1 MPPKEDGEIGEAI
14 QDVLARHPDLTSPP
28 MQAYK
33 RIEKLSEHATPGVE
47 QVVGRCLSAALSPV
61 EGAKVSPDT
70 AMVGLVVAEQCLL
83 KREYNWAVESYKR
96 EHRHWPSE
104 EEDMQDAVSE
114 KIDILIAEGDLP
126 PNWHGRTKRRR

>member
-1 MPPKEDGEIGEAI
+1 MRKRKAPPPRPAQGGPVPPKEDGEIGEAI

-96 EHRHWPSE
+96 EHRHWPSPIFRPGCT
-104 EEDMQDAVSE
+104 A
-114 KIDILIAEGDLP
+114 
-126 PNWHGRTKRRR
+126 RTAT